1 LELASFFWE
10 LEYSNGIGS
19 TPHNVFMWSILKG
32 SALDIFIDPDSIETQ
47 LSMQIIWN
55 LHGKLSF
62 NK

>member
-1 LELASFFWE
+1 ML
-10 LEYSNGIGS
+10 
-19 TPHNVFMWSILKG
+19 SILKG

-55 LHGKLSF
+55 LNGKLSF